1 MIDKK
6 IEMINKVY
14 VQKQVELRIM
24 QEKHEVELENYF
36 DGSQWLAGNPTRIL
50 SCSADGNH

>member
-6 IEMINKVY
+6 IEMIDKVY
-14 VQKQVELRIM
+14 VQKEVELHIM
-24 QEKHEVELENYF
+24 QEKHEVELQNYF

-50 SCSADGNH
+50 LCSADGNH

>member
-6 IEMINKVY
+6 IEMIDKVY
-14 VQKQVELRIM
+14 VQKEVELRMM
-24 QEKHEVELENYF
+24 QEKHESYF
-36 DGSQWLAGNPTRIL
+36 DGSQWLAENPTRIL